1 MMKRMIPLQ
10 SCHRVCELLK
20 MIELHLK
27 ILSMN
32 KMCLNDNSLLGL
44 YEKEDYCQVVGFHM
58 LV

>member
-1 MMKRMIPLQ
+1 
-10 SCHRVCELLK
+10 

-27 ILSMN
+27 ILSMS